1 MVGERTRED
10 RILEGPVN
18 QAKPLDFTLKE
29 KDHGW
34 WLVGREAARDPG
46 SLEGCCRLVKH
57 QRPRREGLEAFA
69 EAKPTGADDR
79 GR

>member
-1 MVGERTRED
+1 MRED

-18 QAKPLDFTLKE
+18 QAKPLDFTLK
-29 KDHGW
+29 KRTMAGGLW
-34 WLVGREAARDPG
+34 AGEAACDSG
-46 SLEGCCRLVKH
+46 TLEDCCWLVKH

-69 EAKPTGADDR
+69 EAKPTGAGDR